1 MRFGV
6 LGTGRITRRLVADLQ
21 STPGVEVTAI
31 GSRDASRAAWCGGQY
46 GIAKAIAGYEQLIH
60 DPQVDAVYIALP
72 PSLHAQ
78 WCLAAAAVG
87 KHVLCEKPL
96 ALNHAEAI
104 EIAAACAAAGVRW
117 LDATAWLHHERSA
130 AIKDWLREG
139 KFGTLRHI
147 SVAVSFFEPF
157 QNQDHRRD
165 ASLGGGSLLDLGW
178 YAAGCAVLAGGL
190 PQRVFA
196 QTLDRDGVAFRTNAI
211 VWFEGDVTATLNCGY
226 DTATRKWCE
235 WAGDQASVVCDDFT
249 RPWIDRP
256 ARVWI
261 HDRTG
266 AAASHQFTG
275 SQERNMI
282 ARLCSNQ
289 DLTPFQTQALRT
301 QATLDAMIRSSQSG
315 AMETVTCE

>member
-21 STPGVEVTAI
+21 STPGVQVTAI

-46 GIAKAIAGYEQLIH
+46 GIAKAIAGYEQLIA

-72 PSLHAQ
+72 PALHAQ
-78 WCLAAAAVG
+78 WCLAAAAAG

-96 ALNHAEAI
+96 ALNHAEAA
-104 EIAAACAAAGVRW
+104 EIAAACTAAGVRW
-117 LDATAWLHHERSA
+117 LDATAWLHHERTEA
-130 AIKDWLREG
+130 LQRWVQQGQLG
-139 KFGTLRHI
+139 KLRHL

-157 QNQDHRRD
+157 QDQDHRRD

-178 YAAGCAVLAGGL
+178 YAAGCAVLAAGV

-196 QTLDRDGVAFRTNAI
+196 QTLARDGVAFRTNAI
-211 VWFEGDVTATLNCGY
+211 LWFADDVTATLNCGY

-249 RPWIDRP
+249 RPWVDRP

-261 HDRTG
+261 HDRAG
-266 AAASHQFTG
+266 AATSHQFSG
-275 SQERNMI
+275 SQERKMI
-282 ARLCSNQ
+282 ARLCSDQ
-289 DLTPFQTQALRT
+289 DLTAFQTQALRT

-315 AMETVTCE
+315 SMETVTCE